1 MASNYYMFHGGINFV
16 LKPKVSVVK
25 VSEDI
30 YSAVSRAIEIAGGM
44 EIKKGDKVVIKI
56 NLCNFRDYTSGATTD
71 PRVLG
76 ALVNHIKTVYSP
88 GELYVVE
95 SDATS
100 MNADILFKWLGF
112 EDMAN
117 EHGFKLVNLTKDAID
132 EVTLNGRKLKKI
144 KIAKT
149 IIEADYLISLS
160 KLKTHLLTKVTCG
173 LKNMF
178 GAIPIKRKIIYHRYL
193 DDAIV
198 DANMAMKVDFSVV
211 DGIIS
216 LEGEKGPTYGY
227 PKKTGLIIAGK
238 DIVAV
243 DSVCA
248 RILGFNPLLIG
259 HIRKAWLSGVGEINA
274 IIEGDG
280 LESVGSSFDL
290 VHAGLLKLVY
300 WLKARM

>member
-1 MASNYYMFHGGINFV
+1 M
-16 LKPKVSVVK
+16 KPKVSVVR
-25 VSEDI
+25 VSKNI

-44 EIKKGDKVVIKI
+44 GIKKGGRVVIKI

-71 PRVLG
+71 PRVLK
-76 ALVNHIKTVYSP
+76 ALVNHIRAKYSP
-88 GELYVVE
+88 GEVYVVE

-112 EDMAN
+112 EDMAK
-117 EHGFKLVNLTKDAID
+117 ELGFKLVNLTKDVTD
-132 EVTLNGRKLKKI
+132 EVTLNGRKLRKI
-144 KIAKT
+144 KIART
-149 IIEADYLISLS
+149 IGKADYIISLS

-178 GAIPIKRKIIYHRYL
+178 GAIPNKRKIVYHKYL

-198 DANMAMKVDFSVV
+198 DANIAMKVDFSIV

-216 LEGEKGPTYGY
+216 MEGEKGPTYGY
-227 PKKTGLIIAGK
+227 PKRTGLIIAGK

-248 RILGFNPLLIG
+248 RILGFNPLLVA

-274 IIEGDG
+274 TIEGDG
-280 LESVGSSFDL
+280 LDYVGSNFDL
-290 VHAGLLKLVY
+290 VHAGLLKLAY
-300 WLKARM
+300 WLKARI